1 MIKNFDFATYSCEAR
16 RLFPVLNKSRHTAKR
31 KKLGFKVCLSLRGK
45 SLYVLTIF
53 SRSHRAFRS
62 KATSCQP
69 KHLRTRILYYP
80 VLIFEAMLY
89 VVCRFQKC
97 KAISHDLAR
106 STDLFLI
113 SYLGHIALKPSA
125 YLGLPATDH
134 LGHYHAQIFD
144 SLAAAGRPLFHLGQ
158 ADCILLTQCSKSLFQ
173 TCRLSE
179 VALSFCKISAPP
191 SHCTRRTY
199 VQEDHHG

>member
-1 MIKNFDFATYSCEAR
+1 MRPAGFFRYQTSRDTPPKKRSSGSRFAFHS
-16 RLFPVLNKSRHTAKR
+16 
-31 KKLGFKVCLSLRGK
+31 GK

-80 VLIFEAMLY
+80 VLIFEAMLC

-125 YLGLPATDH
+125 YLGLPAVTLDIIMRKFSIH
-134 LGHYHAQIFD
+134 WLLLADPYSTSGKLTVLCWRSAANPCFKPAGSLKLLWVFVKYPRHRVTAPGGHMYKKTIMVEW
-144 SLAAAGRPLFHLGQ
+144 
-158 ADCILLTQCSKSLFQ
+158 
-173 TCRLSE
+173 LS
-179 VALSFCKISAPP
+179 
-191 SHCTRRTY
+191 
-199 VQEDHHG
+199 

>member
-1 MIKNFDFATYSCEAR
+1 MRPAGFFRYQTSRDTPPKKRSSGSRFAFHS
-16 RLFPVLNKSRHTAKR
+16 
-31 KKLGFKVCLSLRGK
+31 GK

-80 VLIFEAMLY
+80 VLIFKAMLC

-113 SYLGHIALKPSA
+113 SYLGHIA
-125 YLGLPATDH
+125 TCVE
-134 LGHYHAQIFD
+134 AQ
-144 SLAAAGRPLFHLGQ
+144 
-158 ADCILLTQCSKSLFQ
+158 
-173 TCRLSE
+173 RLSW
-179 VALSFCKISAPP
+179 P
-191 SHCTRRTY
+191 SSSHLDIIMHKFSIHWLLLADPYSTSGKLTVLC
-199 VQEDHHG
+199 